1 MWNLSPPC
9 LLNPSTGRN
18 SQSWSTLRSEGVP
31 DFGRRLGVL
40 KYALGLGKNAIVV
53 LGSERELGLHLLPK

>member
-1 MWNLSPPC
+1 
-9 LLNPSTGRN
+9 
-18 SQSWSTLRSEGVP
+18 VP

-53 LGSERELGLHLLPK
+53 LGSLHPPFLIRLSRRWELNSAKLILQSYALML